1 MSNQDYFTEF
11 RKTFVA
17 TVREKLESHNK
28 ITVSVHE
35 QIKSIEKIFQYIY
48 ANTGNLFMYCMID
61 FVNAYKSQKT
71 IDTFYNKAIEMHNAS
86 YKYDSATTY
95 GDFRELC
102 KNLVVVLKI
111 MYKTLYNENIEQK
124 FPEKLKNPK
133 LKQNCSSNL
142 VTKNNTNEIVLRR
155 SPRLAAK
162 NNNNN
167 NNIVEPVGLR
177 RSARLAAKNI

>member
-28 ITVSVHE
+28 NTVSVHE

-61 FVNAYKSQKT
+61 FVNAYTSQKT

-86 YKYDSATTY
+86 YKYDGETKY

-124 FPEKLKNPK
+124 FPEKLAEIEDI
-133 LKQNCSSNL
+133 LEKQ
-142 VTKNNTNEIVLRR
+142 KAKLRR
-155 SPRLAAK
+155 SPRIAAK

-167 NNIVEPVGLR
+167 NIEPVALR
-177 RSARLAAKNI
+177 RSARLAAKNR